1 MLADPPNE
9 GECPAQA
16 VRAPIF
22 TSNVPVPPKIELSG
36 NLANNWKQRKQV
48 WSAYELDSRLNEQTD
63 EYRVAAFITCIGLKV
78 LTFHNCLP
86 FQSEAKKKNS
96 AKILELWE
104 SYCLG
109 KTNII
114 YERYRFNNRDQEA
127 SESINTYAANF
138 RSLSDRCTFGALK
151 DEMIR
156 DNIVCGVR
164 DSSLRK
170 KLFQV
175 PELTLQRCIDM
186 CRSYI
191 NLLKSHV
198 SAKFTCTP
206 TH

>member
-9 GECPAQA
+9 GECPVQA
-16 VRAPIF
+16 VQAPIF

-48 WSAYELDSRLNEQTD
+48 WSAYELVSRLNEQTD
-63 EYRVAAFITCIGLKV
+63 EYRVAAFIACIGPKA
-78 LTFHNCLP
+78 LTIHNGLP
-86 FQSEAKKKNS
+86 FQSEAKKKNL

-114 YERYRFNNRDQEA
+114 YERYRFDNCDQEA
-127 SESINTYAANF
+127 GESINTYAANL
-138 RSLSDRCTFGALK
+138 RSLSDRCNFGALK

-156 DNIVCGVR
+156 DNIVCRVR

-170 KLFQV
+170 KLFQY
-175 PELTLQRCIDM
+175 R
-186 CRSYI
+186 
-191 NLLKSHV
+191 NLRFKGV
-198 SAKFTCTP
+198 
-206 TH
+206 